1 MTISKEVSD
10 FRQLIEDKRAKLAGV
25 DASIDRLK
33 YDRMT
38 VLAASPH
45 TSDIALIFQRG
56 LRTAASAFERQLAD
70 RLSDTYTG
78 KAGAERVN
86 QKAAHDLLA
95 LPSVKLDTEAQ
106 QTRAMRGLPISDL
119 NVAALAYFLRDRI
132 DAEIPALIDRLCPE
146 ARNGMRQADR
156 DKALSDID
164 AQIATLSA
172 ESAAL
177 TADLGAARAAF
188 R

>member
-25 DASIDRLK
+25 DDAIDRLK
-33 YDRMT
+33 YDRMG

-45 TSDIALIFQRG
+45 TDDIAMIFQRG
-56 LRTAASAFERQLAD
+56 MRGVVGAFERQFAD
-70 RLSDTYTG
+70 RLNDTYTG

-95 LPSVKLDTEAQ
+95 LPSAKLDLEAQ
-106 QTRAMRGLPISDL
+106 QTRAMRGLPSSDL

-132 DAEIPALIDRLCPE
+132 EAEIPALVDRLCPD
-146 ARNGMRQADR
+146 ARNGMKQADR
-156 DKALSDID
+156 EKALQDID
-164 AQIATLSA
+164 AEIATLSA